1 MTRRD
6 RILSAMQAI
15 ASWPNCTPEAVAEA
29 AIEADNAWLR
39 EIITEH
45 ANADGWTLATRKEL
59 LDRIRTTDCGDADG
73 RVGAFSDYPVSD
85 IG

>member
-29 AIEADNAWLR
+29 AIEADNLWLR

-45 ANADGWTLATRKEL
+45 ANADGWTLATRNAL
-59 LDRIRTTDCGDADG
+59 LKRIENADCRHNKARLMTISGK
-73 RVGAFSDYPVSD
+73 
-85 IG
+85 